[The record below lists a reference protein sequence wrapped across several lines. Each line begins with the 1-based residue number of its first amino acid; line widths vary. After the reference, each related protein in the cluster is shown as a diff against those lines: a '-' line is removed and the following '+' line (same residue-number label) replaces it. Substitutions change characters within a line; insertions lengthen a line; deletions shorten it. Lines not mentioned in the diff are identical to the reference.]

1 MSLRIRFTLVL
12 LLVNVVVLGGLAWW
26 AGTDETSRDLQA
38 QSRVQNYAELLA
50 ERLSGHFG
58 DLQNSGLREILAW
71 PGWSDFEEALLVD
84 NRVLEWDGKVV
95 PVGAFLNPIG
105 SRHRGPDFPLD
116 QLTNA
121 INQASRT
128 LRPVTIAGGMAL
140 PLVVHERYSS
150 GPREIWGGVFLRLK
164 SAPLHLSVTE
174 GVVLA
179 AILATFISA
188 AVTYIFLGRT
198 VLRPV
203 EQLASAAEDFG
214 RGEKPQIYHDPK
226 VPEIHGLFHSF
237 GTMMERIQGFQS
249 ELESE
254 VKLATNEAAKAQL
267 RAARQERLAA
277 MGTLAAGLAHEVN
290 SPLAG
295 ALHGLETLRA
305 EAHSSRAKQHG
316 DLTAE
321 ALHRIQELVQRLLRL
336 APARLE
342 SGHCVLQQTMEDVQ
356 VFLAARL
363 QTHPLM
369 LEMSSPDLAVAA
381 APGDFF
387 PVILNLVQNACDA
400 MDSAAAQGN
409 VTIRCK
415 PIEGSQV
422 EICIEDQGP
431 GVSEDLLP
439 HLFEPF
445 VTTKDVGKGTGLG
458 LALAYATVRQLGGNL
473 EAKNMQP
480 SGFVIQMRVPLSEEQ

>member
-26 AGTDETSRDLQA
+26 AATDQTSQELQA
-38 QSRVQNYAELLA
+38 QSRTRNYAELLA
-50 ERLSGHFG
+50 DRLSKYFEVEET
-58 DLQNSGLREILAW
+58 SGLQDILAW
-71 PGWSDFEEALLVD
+71 PGWSDFEEAVLID
-84 NRVLEWDGKVV
+84 NRVLELDGQVV
-95 PVGAFLNPIG
+95 PVGAYLNPKG
-105 SRHRGPDFPLD
+105 SRHRGADFPLD
-116 QLTNA
+116 KLTNA

-128 LRPVTIAGGMAL
+128 LKPVLVAGGMAL

-164 SAPLHLSVTE
+164 SAPLHLSVTQ

-203 EQLASAAEDFG
+203 EQLALAAEDFG
-214 RGEKPQIYHDPK
+214 RGDKPQIYHDPK
-226 VPEIHGLFHSF
+226 VPEIHGLFYSF

-254 VKLATNEAAKAQL
+254 VELATNEAAKAQL

-277 MGTLAAGLAHEVN
+277 MGTLAAGLAHEIN

-336 APARLE
+336 APARME
-342 SGHCVLQQTMEDVQ
+342 RGHCLLQQTMEDVQ

-363 QTHPLM
+363 QAHPLK
-369 LEMSSPDLAVAA
+369 LEMSSPDLAIAA

-400 MDSAAAQGN
+400 MDSASANGN
-409 VTIRCK
+409 ITIRCK
-415 PIEGSQV
+415 PIEAGLV

-458 LALAYATVRQLGGNL
+458 LALAYATVRQLGGSL
-473 EAKNMQP
+473 EAKNLQP
-480 SGFVIQMRVPLSEEQ
+480 SGFAIQMRVPVSKE